1 MTLIGKTNGTSDKTI
16 LLVNTGPAKK
26 RFVIQKL
33 KKMGV
38 RLVVLNKEKN
48 WAQPYVDYWILADN
62 TNHNESVQSVKEFMS
77 NNPKIKIDG
86 ALTFWEDDVLLTS
99 KIVDKFNFVGIPF
112 NIAKKARNKFYFRDF
127 CSKNNLPVP
136 QYKMVQRV
144 EDLKEIEESFNF
156 PVVIKPVYGS
166 SSAFVI
172 KVEKQEDLLEMF
184 QYVKSNISTNI
195 ESALSDGLDILVEEF
210 IDGDEV
216 DIDILLQNGKVKFF
230 SISDNFNKSKGI
242 FFVDNGQAIPSSLP
256 GQYQEELLEMAEIIL
271 EKLGIQNGCI
281 HFEAKYSKKGIYPI
295 ETNIRMG
302 GDYVY
307 SYTRSAWGVDLVEY
321 VVKIAT
327 GEYFSRIKKPSL
339 PKKYII
345 GWDLHPNDSGIM
357 VELDAPEEIK
367 KNWFIEE
374 MQIYKKIG
382 DPIFVPPEGFEH
394 LGWITVTGENVLD
407 AQDNLEAAL
416 RLVSY
421 KVVKFDADSSLGKT
435 ARKNR
440 FSPAVLNKNLLIR
453 NAKIKAIKGTDLT
466 NIRKLRIGLLG
477 NVSANSDDPI
487 ELRLSQTIREVEA
500 ALKGRGYE
508 VTVLDLNDFI
518 QTIDKL
524 KKGDIDLVFNLGGRL
539 YNNGAFRPHIAA
551 LLDSLQ
557 IPYTGPDAFTQF
569 LALDKIRFKKLLAY
583 HQIPTPDWDYF
594 YDLGD
599 ELEKQLEYPLIVKPA
614 NANNSKG
621 ITDQSVVTNK
631 IKLDEEKE
639 KIIQKMGKA
648 AVVEEYIEG
657 DEYEVY
663 ILGNNESNLQVLPLH
678 RSIFR
683 STLKKQWNIYT
694 FDTKW
699 NEKTAKARIIHQ
711 LPPKNISKKLESLI
725 TEIALDTYTIFKCRD
740 YGKVEIKVDQD
751 NNPYVIEL
759 NPSPWLCS
767 VKEGGI
773 VNAAQLMGIDFSTLL
788 EQIIQ
793 MAIERYAKIIK
804 D

>member
-1 MTLIGKTNGTSDKTI
+1 
-16 LLVNTGPAKK
+16 
-26 RFVIQKL
+26 
-33 KKMGV
+33 
-38 RLVVLNKEKN
+38 
-48 WAQPYVDYWILADN
+48 
-62 TNHNESVQSVKEFMS
+62 
-77 NNPKIKIDG
+77 
-86 ALTFWEDDVLLTS
+86 
-99 KIVDKFNFVGIPF
+99 
-112 NIAKKARNKFYFRDF
+112 
-127 CSKNNLPVP
+127 
-136 QYKMVQRV
+136 
-144 EDLKEIEESFNF
+144 
-156 PVVIKPVYGS
+156 
-166 SSAFVI
+166 
-172 KVEKQEDLLEMF
+172 
-184 QYVKSNISTNI
+184 
-195 ESALSDGLDILVEEF
+195 
-210 IDGDEV
+210 
-216 DIDILLQNGKVKFF
+216 
-230 SISDNFNKSKGI
+230 
-242 FFVDNGQAIPSSLP
+242 
-256 GQYQEELLEMAEIIL
+256 
-271 EKLGIQNGCI
+271 
-281 HFEAKYSKKGIYPI
+281 
-295 ETNIRMG
+295 
-302 GDYVY
+302 
-307 SYTRSAWGVDLVEY
+307 
-321 VVKIAT
+321 
-327 GEYFSRIKKPSL
+327 
-339 PKKYII
+339 
-345 GWDLHPNDSGIM
+345 
-357 VELDAPEEIK
+357 
-367 KNWFIEE
+367 
-374 MQIYKKIG
+374 
-382 DPIFVPPEGFEH
+382 
-394 LGWITVTGENVLD
+394 
-407 AQDNLEAAL
+407 
-416 RLVSY
+416 
-421 KVVKFDADSSLGKT
+421 
-435 ARKNR
+435 
-440 FSPAVLNKNLLIR
+440 
-453 NAKIKAIKGTDLT
+453 
-466 NIRKLRIGLLG
+466 LG